1 MHYQR
6 RSARIG
12 QHYLLTPKLTSGQW
26 GHESVKSCQ
35 GWPPSHICAIVVQP
49 QIWKQRR
56 WIQSSL
62 YILEIYFWGWRLS
75 RWQVGLSGNLVASS
89 VLPRNWIGNSSLHPG
104 GDDDDDAN
112 DDGANDND
120 DDANDDYWWEGSAT
134 HFFWLQL
141 RSLLL
146 LFLCPT
152 VYPG

>member
-12 QHYLLTPKLTSGQW
+12 QHYLLTPKLTSGQC

-35 GWPPSHICAIVVQP
+35 GSSPSRICAIVVQP

-104 GDDDDDAN
+104 GNDG
-112 DDGANDND
+112 DDG
-120 DDANDDYWWEGSAT
+120 G
-134 HFFWLQL
+134 
-141 RSLLL
+141 
-146 LFLCPT
+146 
-152 VYPG
+152 YPPYSHIDWGWGQGAAGRVSCRQAQVEMCNLKINNENG